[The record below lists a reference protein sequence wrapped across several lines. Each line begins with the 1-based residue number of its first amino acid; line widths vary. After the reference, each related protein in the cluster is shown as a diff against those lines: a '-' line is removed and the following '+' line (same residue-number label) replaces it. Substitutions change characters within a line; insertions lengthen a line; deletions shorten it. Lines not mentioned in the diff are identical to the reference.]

1 MDDDDIKEE
10 GNGSIADSG
19 GAGAV
24 DESGNVDM
32 EDSLNLDG
40 CDSTIEAAANK
51 GKKGPFNLLLLANK
65 KGPRLHVR
73 DTASFSI
80 DQCLIFNFQL
90 KGT

>member
-51 GKKGPFNLLLLANK
+51 GKKDRLTFCYSRIKIPDSTLGTQPPFLLINA
-65 KGPRLHVR
+65 
-73 DTASFSI
+73 
-80 DQCLIFNFQL
+80 
-90 KGT
+90 

>member
-65 KGPRLHVR
+65 KGGVPDFTIGTQPPFL
-73 DTASFSI
+73 
-80 DQCLIFNFQL
+80 LINA
-90 KGT
+90 